1 MRQQGFNYVNLSMIG
16 LGAGNEMM
24 KAFKANRNSLK
35 KSNAAKD
42 KFSPFDK
49 STNHLALKFKTS
61 SPEAL
66 EKFKEELK
74 RAKKRDQT
82 QRFIVLTF
90 FVALAIVL
98 LLLFKYY

>member
-74 RAKKRDQT
+74 RAKSATK
-82 QRFIVLTF
+82 LNG
-90 FVALAIVL
+90 L
-98 LLLFKYY
+98 LCLPFLLH